1 MNRILFIFF
10 LSSVI
15 SMSSFSQEKLTWHT
29 DMEKAITIATKENKK
44 MLLFFTGSDWCGWC
58 KKLQNEVFKTSD
70 FEKWANENVV
80 LVELDFPKRTPQD
93 INVRNQNSQ
102 LQQIFQVRGYPTIH
116 FVIAEKKPDGK
127 TNLNNLGKTGFVRGG
142 SSKWLTVANSIIK

>member
-1 MNRILFIFF
+1 
-10 LSSVI
+10 
-15 SMSSFSQEKLTWHT
+15 MSSFSQEKLTWHT

-116 FVIAEKKPDGK
+116 FVKAEKKPDGK